1 MAGTSADKLS
11 YLRETKRLIRFALLT
26 KGVDVPE
33 STPFRQYAGKVGEI
47 QSGGQGGGLDTQD
60 CTLYVHNLHME
71 DASLYYNNGESISL
85 PTTQFETIEHVNL
98 AHDIYAEDDRFGSQ
112 LPLTFSYDNS
122 NGYFSIIIYPV

>member
-11 YLRETKRLIRFALLT
+11 YLRETKRLIRVALLT

-33 STPFRQYAGKVGEI
+33 STPFRQYAGKVADI

-98 AHDIYAEDDRFGSQ
+98 DHDIYADDDRFASQ

-122 NGYFSIIIYPV
+122 NGYFRIIIYPV

>member
-47 QSGGQGGGLDTQD
+47 QSGGQGGLDIQD

-85 PTTQFETIEHVNL
+85 PTTQFETIAHVNL
-98 AHDIYAEDDRFGSQ
+98 AHDIYAEADRFASQ

-122 NGYFSIIIYPV
+122 NGYFRIIIYPV